1 MQIVL
6 VHSHLGAQLRDL
18 LRHSIY
24 TNGEM
29 FVGHVPEASLQ
40 HFREAYP
47 EHWQEL
53 VSAGSTSVPNAF
65 YHELS
70 EALNHHHYR
79 SSR

>member
-1 MQIVL
+1 MQIVF

-18 LRHSIY
+18 QRYEIY
-24 TNGEM
+24 TNSET
-29 FVGHVPEASLQ
+29 FVGHVPEVSLQ
-40 HFREAYP
+40 RFREAYP

-70 EALNHHHYR
+70 EALNHHYR